1 MTTEEQS
8 NYNKIKSFLGDTML
22 PSLDGYTK
30 LPKIVSPDEK
40 NSNKEQNTNGV
51 LISTHSFPK
60 IFKIFDNTCKCLN
73 IPNELFNLRVYPE
86 LEIQGYAYTSIEE
99 PFDISISSGSVNRL
113 SEDELS
119 FLIGHEIGHCLMGSL
134 ISFSKQSN
142 TLEDLVYSRR
152 LEVSA
157 DRFGYL
163 AVGNIE
169 TATKTLMKLMT
180 GLNDEYLD
188 YDINKI
194 LESQNN
200 QASKDRLYYKYL
212 SHPPDFLRISFL
224 YNYSL
229 IGYEDL
235 QHRKSKSIEKSN
247 KTIEAQL
254 DELIDNEVYKIIQEK
269 LSALITWLL
278 CLPILMKQQIK
289 VSEVAKTLA
298 VEINADE
305 VKKTITLVSS
315 IPDAERA
322 SYVYKC
328 VMDLMVA
335 CFRTGPRLTDR
346 ALHSYKSLFPTIRF
360 DDDSFY
366 KNIFE

>member
-1 MTTEEQS
+1 MTTEQQS
-8 NYNKIKSFLGDTML
+8 HYNQIKSFVGDIML

-30 LPKIVSPDEK
+30 LPKIVSLDEK

-51 LISTHSFPK
+51 LVSTHSFPK
-60 IFKIFDNTCKCLN
+60 IFKIFDNTCERLN
-73 IPNELFNLRVYPE
+73 IKNELFNLRVYPE
-86 LEIQGYAYTSIEE
+86 LEIQGYAYTSVEQ

-134 ISFSKQSN
+134 INFNKQSN
-142 TLEDLVYSRR
+142 TLEDLIYSRR

-169 TATKTLMKLMT
+169 TATNALMKLMT

-188 YDINKI
+188 YDIHKI
-194 LESQNN
+194 LESQNK
-200 QASKDRLYYKYL
+200 QVSKDRGNYKYL
-212 SHPPDFLRISFL
+212 SHPPDSLRINFL
-224 YNYSL
+224 YNYSTL
-229 IGYEDL
+229 DVEDL
-235 QHRKSKSIEKSN
+235 QRKKSKSIAKSN
-247 KTIEAQL
+247 KTIEAKL
-254 DELIDNEVYKIIQEK
+254 DELIDNEVYKIIQTK
-269 LSALITWLL
+269 LSELITWLL

-298 VEINADE
+298 VDINADE
-305 VKKTITLVSS
+305 VKKIITLVSS
-315 IPDAERA
+315 IPDSERA
-322 SYVYKC
+322 TYVYKS
-328 VMDLMVA
+328 VMDLIVA

-346 ALHSYKSLFPTIRF
+346 ALNSYKRLFPTILF
-360 DDDSFY
+360 DKDFFY
-366 KNIFE
+366 KDIFE